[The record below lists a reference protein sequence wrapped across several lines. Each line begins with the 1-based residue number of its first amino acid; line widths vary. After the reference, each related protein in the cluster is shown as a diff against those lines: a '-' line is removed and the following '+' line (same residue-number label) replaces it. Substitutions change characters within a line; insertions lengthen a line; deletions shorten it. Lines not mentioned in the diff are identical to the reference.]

1 MNLLSDT
8 VRKIE
13 VINEA
18 IKRATQSAIELRIFI
33 IVNSQKVNQSSLPF
47 FFSSDLNFS
56 RVLRGRAKR
65 RDVQLVMKNGN
76 MRWHSCHTCN
86 EISLERSVQLSLPIW
101 TRDPTKTFPI
111 SLLSPPFPLFLP
123 RLYVSRTFL
132 IQFRSPEGDSI
143 NRWKYNENIESE
155 AKDSQ
160 WNLKFSL

>member
-1 MNLLSDT
+1 MT
-8 VRKIE
+8 E

-18 IKRATQSAIELRIFI
+18 IKRAIQSAIEWRIFI
-33 IVNSQKVNQSSLPF
+33 IVNSQKVNQSSIPF
-47 FFSSDLNFS
+47 FFFFFSSSDLNFS
-56 RVLRGRAKR
+56 RVLRGRARR

-123 RLYVSRTFL
+123 GLVSMYLERF
-132 IQFRSPEGDSI
+132 
-143 NRWKYNENIESE
+143 
-155 AKDSQ
+155 
-160 WNLKFSL
+160 